1 MVEATTLGV
10 ETSYL
15 NQPFPILGEA
25 LGHMVFHQAGP
36 VHLLS
41 IRDPLLKEI
50 HGEVEG
56 SPVLVLVVDCT
67 RTWVEPEQVD
77 LTPGQHSHST
87 ATPLLCLLR
96 LSTHSHRVLLRKPV
110 LGLTCLQPIGPAV
123 GLLMEMEA
131 SLELQEAMTVLLI
144 WHLRYC
150 LCNLNV

>member
-1 MVEATTLGV
+1 M
-10 ETSYL
+10 
-15 NQPFPILGEA
+15 
-25 LGHMVFHQAGP
+25 
-36 VHLLS
+36 LS

-77 LTPGQHSHST
+77 LTPGQHSHSM
-87 ATPLLCLLR
+87 ATPLLCLLH

>member
-10 ETSYL
+10 ETSFL

-96 LSTHSHRVLLRKPV
+96 LSTHSHR
-110 LGLTCLQPIGPAV
+110 
-123 GLLMEMEA
+123 GLL
-131 SLELQEAMTVLLI
+131 
-144 WHLRYC
+144 
-150 LCNLNV
+150 